1 MGLKFSFHIRKE
13 IIMPI
18 VGEGNDVHVEYT
30 IPEHIRNLVTDDFF

>member
-1 MGLKFSFHIRKE
+1 
-13 IIMPI
+13 MPI